1 MDIFD
6 IICTT
11 IFTIEC
17 LLKVIAFGFISCGP
31 DSYIRNPWNILDFSI
46 VAFCLV
52 ILVIPFGQNAS
63 FFKILRLSR
72 LLRPLRIISKNE
84 GLKTSIMA
92 IGAATPKILN

>member
-6 IICTT
+6 MVCTT

-17 LLKVIAFGFISCGP
+17 LMKIIAFGFISCGP
-31 DSYIRNPWNILDFSI
+31 DSYIRNQWNVLDFSI

-52 ILVIPFGQNAS
+52 ILVFPYSHNAS
-63 FFKILRLSR
+63 FIKILRLSR